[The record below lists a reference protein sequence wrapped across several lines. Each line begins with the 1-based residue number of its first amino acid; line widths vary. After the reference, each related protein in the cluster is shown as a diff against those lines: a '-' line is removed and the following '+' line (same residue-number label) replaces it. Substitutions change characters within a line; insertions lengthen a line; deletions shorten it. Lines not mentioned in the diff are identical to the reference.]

1 MIYWDENNPIH
12 RKRIQFV
19 KTKLANEQVITLATL
34 CEAFNIPEDMAEY
47 LMKELVYNRA
57 VERQDKMNFKVL
69 NYAVLIELSKPIVK
83 KYLSNIK
90 FIDMV

>member
-1 MIYWDENNPIH
+1 MKFLIENSH
-12 RKRIQFV
+12 TTLQRKRTQFV
-19 KTKLANEQVITLATL
+19 ESKLANDQVISLATL
-34 CEAFNIPEDMAEY
+34 SEAFNIPEDMAEY

-83 KYLSNIK
+83 VS
-90 FIDMV
+90 